1 SLVRRLAVFCAVAGA
16 FLAAYAV
23 AQNNSADAGAAAAR
37 ADVVA
42 SAQSK
47 RDSSTACPGASR
59 NTNDAGH
66 SAQND
71 DAAGCAVAA
80 GLPANARL
88 IANGIAVRALA
99 ADPAALSANA
109 AEVLNVT
116 LAGSPNRVFALP
128 VPAMTSLPEAQSKK
142 DSSTDLPGS
151 TNRRPGSPI
160 LCPGA
165 SRNIKDAGHS
175 ARNDVTAGCAASAMA
190 VVAGVGQ
197 AGSLGDGGAAVSAQL
212 DLSADSLVSR
222 SGVAVAPDGTIF
234 IADTQNSTVRSVGA
248 ASSSEPGVIRSVAGR
263 WAARQNIALGQPMG
277 IAIDRA
283 GNLYIADYSAGA
295 VDVLSAATG
304 QLSTLA
310 QVISPASIAV
320 KPDGGEVFVASPA
333 TGGVFAITASTGSI
347 AAVSGF
353 APQSVSASAPG
364 PCSSVG
370 ANVGANPDGASATA

>member
-116 LAGSPNRVFALP
+116 LAGSPNRVFELAI
-128 VPAMTSLPEAQSKK
+128 PATMGASADGQSKR

-165 SRNIKDAGHS
+165 SRNIKDAGQS
-175 ARNDVTAGCAASAMA
+175 ARNDDAAGCAAQAGAAAAPGSNAISSAVRSLA

-212 DLSADSLVSR
+212 DLSADSLVER
-222 SGVAVAPDGTIF
+222 SGIAVAPDGT
-234 IADTQNSTVRSVGA
+234 
-248 ASSSEPGVIRSVAGR
+248 
-263 WAARQNIALGQPMG
+263 
-277 IAIDRA
+277 
-283 GNLYIADYSAGA
+283 
-295 VDVLSAATG
+295 
-304 QLSTLA
+304 
-310 QVISPASIAV
+310 
-320 KPDGGEVFVASPA
+320 
-333 TGGVFAITASTGSI
+333 
-347 AAVSGF
+347 
-353 APQSVSASAPG
+353 
-364 PCSSVG
+364 
-370 ANVGANPDGASATA
+370 